1 MLDKVKRS
9 SLPFLWLRKK
19 VLQYQD
25 CFPGSTVAKHST
37 NDPEMESS
45 NPATVVVAIKTYER
59 KKRKFFDKIDENLT
73 IVIA

>member
-1 MLDKVKRS
+1 
-9 SLPFLWLRKK
+9 
-19 VLQYQD
+19 
-25 CFPGSTVAKHST
+25 VAKHST